1 MRSVLFVKGEWSL
14 TLLMEG
20 KDDFEEVLL
29 PSVTTLISY
38 SVCFVLLSVLIFLGG
53 GLLLYFFSFVFISWR
68 LITLQFC
75 SDFCHTLT

>member
-38 SVCFVLLSVLIFLGG
+38 SVCFVLLSVLIFFGG
-53 GLLLYFFSFVFISWR
+53 VFYFIFFHLFLLVGG
-68 LITLQFC
+68 
-75 SDFCHTLT
+75 